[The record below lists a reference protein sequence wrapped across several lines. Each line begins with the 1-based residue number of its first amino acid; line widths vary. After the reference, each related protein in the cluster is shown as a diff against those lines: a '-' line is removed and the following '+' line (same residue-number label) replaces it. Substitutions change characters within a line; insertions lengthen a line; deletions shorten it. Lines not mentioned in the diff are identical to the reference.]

1 MCRVFRFRFFIIVN
15 RFFIGWGEKGLFVK
29 MFFCGQDLV
38 KLQEIEMIKVVMI
51 IVGGS
56 GMGVDVVCW
65 LKVDG
70 FEVVIFS
77 LLGKGE
83 VLV

>member
-1 MCRVFRFRFFIIVN
+1 
-15 RFFIGWGEKGLFVK
+15 
-29 MFFCGQDLV
+29 
-38 KLQEIEMIKVVMI
+38 MIKVVMI

-83 VLV
+83 VLVYEMGGVGVMGFNLE